1 MTEEARLKYDVYG
14 IYVEPRKEGETDDE
28 FRRRSTLIWIVA
40 EEDYALYGMF
50 YQKKH
55 LIRDDRPSTVV
66 VHKPQGENAVLNL
79 QDGKQSLLCL
89 ET

>member
-1 MTEEARLKYDVYG
+1 MTEEARLKYGV
-14 IYVEPRKEGETDDE
+14 YVEPRKEGETDDE
-28 FRRRSTLIWIVA
+28 FRRRSTLIWIVE

-55 LIRDDRPSTVV
+55 IIRDDRPSTVV
-66 VHKPQGENAVLNL
+66 VYKADDSTLDQQYCN
-79 QDGKQSLLCL
+79 QILLSP

>member
-14 IYVEPRKEGETDDE
+14 IYVEQRKEGETDDE

-55 LIRDDRPSTVV
+55 IIRDDRPSTVV
-66 VHKPQGENAVLNL
+66 ICKPQGDHAVFDL
-79 QDGKQSLLCL
+79 QYDN
-89 ET
+89 

>member
-1 MTEEARLKYDVYG
+1 MTEEARFKYGV
-14 IYVEPRKEGETDDE
+14 YVEPRKEGETDDE

-55 LIRDDRPSTVV
+55 IIRDDRPSTVV
-66 VHKPQGENAVLNL
+66 VCKPQGDDA
-79 QDGKQSLLCL
+79 LLDL
-89 ET
+89 

>member
-1 MTEEARLKYDVYG
+1 MTEAARKEYG
-14 IYVEPRKEGETDDE
+14 GYILPRKEGETDDE
-28 FRRRSTLIWIVA
+28 FRRRSTLIWIVV

-66 VHKPQGENAVLNL
+66 IRKPQGDNSFIDLYDDN
-79 QDGKQSLLCL
+79 
-89 ET
+89 